1 MYDLIIIGA
10 GPAGLTASVYAS
22 RYRINHVVLGFS
34 ESSALFQAHLIE
46 NWPGQK
52 SISGAELLKLFVDQA
67 QGLGSEIRAENVQ
80 QIMKVGESFSVVTNE
95 GTYEAKTIII
105 ASGAHERKLEVPG
118 EEEFL
123 GRGVSYCAT
132 CDGAFFRGKTVA
144 VIGGGN
150 SATLAA
156 LMLSEHSPQVYLINK
171 NPEFVAE
178 PIRMERVKAEKKIT
192 VLTDTNIRAILG
204 DKKVEKIQVERGG
217 KMEELQV
224 DGVFVEI
231 GSVPNSVLFRGLGL
245 TLNEKGAIVV
255 DAGGATNVP
264 GVFAA
269 GDITMGSNGVR
280 QALSAAAEG
289 MLAATGAYQF
299 IKQK

>member
-10 GPAGLTASVYAS
+10 GPAGLTAAIYAS
-22 RYRINHVVLGFS
+22 RYRINHLVLGTPAA
-34 ESSALFQAHLIE
+34 SALWQAHLIE

-52 SISGAELLKLFVDQA
+52 SISGKDLVQLFAEQA
-67 QGLGSEIRAENVQ
+67 QGLGSEMREESVQ
-80 QIMKVGESFSVVTNE
+80 KLMNTGEVFSVVTDR
-95 GTYEAKTIII
+95 GTYETKSVLI
-105 ASGAHERKLEVPG
+105 ASGAKERKLDIPG
-118 EEEFL
+118 EEEFI

-132 CDGAFFRGKTVA
+132 CDGAFFKNKVVA

-156 LMLSEHSPQVYLINK
+156 LMLAEHSAQVYLINK
-171 NPEFVAE
+171 NPEFAAE
-178 PIRMERVKAEKKIT
+178 PIRMEKVAAEAKIT
-192 VLTDTNIRAILG
+192 VMTNTRIRAIAG
-204 DKKVEKIQVERGG
+204 DQKVEKIQVEQDGVL
-217 KMEELQV
+217 KEIAT

-231 GSVPNSVLFRGLGL
+231 GSVPNSVLFQDLGL
-245 TLNEKGAIVV
+245 TLNEKGAMVV

-269 GDITMGSNGVR
+269 GDITTGSNGVR
-280 QALSAAAEG
+280 QILSAAAEG
-289 MLAATGAYQF
+289 MLAATSAYQY